1 MAIFQDF
8 AIFPLVKDKLNNVT
22 NFSGTIMK
30 ASRNISL
37 EICLILD
44 DLFIFISLHSLR
56 ISSLSVVISML
67 GNLLGNLVCTIE
79 LSLTNQ
85 NQEGIMC
92 LSKIKDFDDLSNKLL
107 G

>member
-37 EICLILD
+37 EICSILD
-44 DLFIFISLHSLR
+44 DLFIFISLHQIINYVKDKIGVVFLR
-56 ISSLSVVISML
+56 SCVI
-67 GNLLGNLVCTIE
+67 
-79 LSLTNQ
+79 
-85 NQEGIMC
+85 
-92 LSKIKDFDDLSNKLL
+92 FDTL
-107 G
+107 

>member
-8 AIFPLVKDKLNNVT
+8 GISPLVKDKLNNVT

-37 EICLILD
+37 EICSILD

-56 ISSLSVVISML
+56 ISSLSVVISI
-67 GNLLGNLVCTIE
+67 NLFR
-79 LSLTNQ
+79 Q
-85 NQEGIMC
+85 GIP
-92 LSKIKDFDDLSNKLL
+92 SNSHASVHLRAKFGQIFVKKLFI
-107 G
+107 